1 LQIQNQ
7 SRKDSKKFFK
17 EFSIVTEWEN
27 YVNTESWRPRK
38 MLHKLFQQIEEISN
52 NLSSKPEF
60 LIVYNPDDVKK
71 NEIEKIVNE
80 GIKNYTN
87 LVDLKFIPAFGCG
100 YYQLKNFGSKQC
112 TKDIVIF
119 IDSDVVPDDGWL
131 TSILESFNKPNIHV
145 VTGNTYM
152 PLTNLVEKAIAL
164 IWYFP
169 PETDKSETF
178 EETDF
183 FFANNV
189 AFSRE
194 IFKKY
199 NFPDLE
205 GLRGQNV
212 AVANKLIFNGIKIY
226 RQHKARVS
234 HPASNG
240 FVHFIHRGLQ
250 LGYDKGCS
258 IIREQELDSST
269 LDREGRSA
277 GKTSMRKIISKI
289 RYRYKFLNLNPFEVL
304 PVFTIATTYLALGAV
319 GLLITL
325 IWPGSLKKR
334 LSV

>member
-1 LQIQNQ
+1 MQIQNQ
-7 SRKDSKKFFK
+7 SRKDSKKNIK

-38 MLHKLFQQIEEISN
+38 MLHNLFQQIEEISN

-60 LIVYNPDDVKK
+60 LIVYNPDNVKK

-80 GIKNYTN
+80 EIKNYTN
-87 LVDLKFIPAFGCG
+87 LIELKFIPAFGCG
-100 YYQLKNFGSKQC
+100 YFQLKNAGSKQS

-119 IDSDVVPDDGWL
+119 FDSDAVPDDGWL
-131 TSILESFNKPNIHV
+131 RSILEPFNKPNTHV

-152 PLTNLVEKAIAL
+152 PLTNLVEKAMAL

-169 PETDKSETF
+169 PETIKSETF
-178 EETDF
+178 EETDWF
-183 FFANNV
+183 STNNV
-189 AFSRE
+189 AFTRE

-199 NFPDLE
+199 NFPNLD
-205 GLRGQNV
+205 GLRGHNV

-226 RQHKARVS
+226 RTHKARAS

-240 FVHFIHRGLQ
+240 FVHFIHRGLE

-258 IIREQELDSST
+258 IIRERELDSST

-277 GKTSMRKIISKI
+277 GKTSIRKIISKI

-304 PVFTIATTYLALGAV
+304 PVFTIATTYYALGVV

-325 IWPGSLKKR
+325 IRPGYLKKR